1 MVPAV
6 PRSGLTLLIAA
17 AAFLLLA
24 GFAFAGVYGKGFPT
38 RAKYVKEAEK
48 VCKGTTAKMNK
59 QTNAANAALK
69 KGDNKKGGA
78 LITAS
83 GKTFGKGVGRLGKI
97 IKPKADRKVLKKWI
111 VSLKGDAKSLVNLGM
126 IIQSKGVGG
135 PAHKALAA
143 EAAHA
148 KKTNGIVG
156 GFGFQYCLVNA

>member
-6 PRSGLTLLIAA
+6 ARSGLTLFVVAA
-17 AAFLLLA
+17 LLALPA
-24 GFAFAGVYGKGFPT
+24 GFAIAGPYGKGFPT

-48 VCKGTTAKMNK
+48 VCKGTVAKMNK

-83 GKTFGKGVGRLGKI
+83 GQTFGKGVQRLGKI
-97 IKPKADRKVLKKWI
+97 VKPKADRKLLKKWI
-111 VSLKGDAKSLVNLGM
+111 VSLKGDANNLVSLGK
-126 IIQSKGVGG
+126 IIQAKGTGG
-135 PAHKALAA
+135 PAQKALAA

-148 KKTNGIVG
+148 KKTNGIVS
-156 GFGFQYCLVNA
+156 GFGFQSCLVNA